1 MSDSAAYKPLFRSLR
16 CCVLVPTYNNHQT
29 LAQVLTDVLQYSDD
43 VCVVNDGSTDNTL
56 EILSG
61 FPQVRVC
68 TYDKNQGKGYAL
80 RKGFEFARAQGYDYA
95 ITIDSDGQHY
105 AEDLP
110 TMIQALQEDGNA
122 IFIGARNMD
131 QASVPGKSSFGN
143 KFSNFWF
150 RFETGIDLPDTQS
163 GYRLY
168 PIRKLEGMHFF
179 TRKYEFEIEVIVRAA
194 WAGIGV
200 KAVPVKVYYPPA
212 EERITHF
219 RPFQDFSR
227 ISVLNTVLV
236 TWALLW
242 IKPRDFVRYILG
254 RSIKTL
260 IQEYLIKSEESAF
273 VKAMSVFV
281 GIFFGIAPIWG
292 LQLILAIGVAYLFRL
307 NKAIAIIT
315 ANISIPPMIPFILWG
330 SYETGKL
337 ILHGESAEQMI
348 QGSAVLGFIYKWM
361 AHVIMSFHIQDQQ
374 LAAAIVK
381 NLTQYIVGS
390 FALAG
395 SAAVISAVITF
406 LLVKILKRD

>member
-1 MSDSAAYKPLFRSLR
+1 MIDSQGYKAQFKILR

-29 LAQVLTDVLQYSDD
+29 LAAVLSAVLQYSND
-43 VCVVNDGSTDNTL
+43 VCVVNDGSTDHTL
-56 EILSG
+56 EILRD
-61 FPQVRVC
+61 FPQVKVC
-68 TYDKNQGKGYAL
+68 TYEKNQGKGYAL
-80 RKGFEFARAQGYDYA
+80 RKGFEFARLQGYDYA

-110 TMIQALQEDGNA
+110 TFLKALKEDGNA
-122 IFIGARNMD
+122 IYIGARNMD

-168 PIRKLEGMHFF
+168 PILRLEGMHFL

-200 KAVPVKVYYPPA
+200 KSVPVRVYYPPA

-236 TWALLW
+236 TIALLW

-254 RSIKTL
+254 RSIRTL
-260 IQEYLIKSEESAF
+260 IQEYLIKSEEPAL

-281 GIFFGIAPIWG
+281 GIFFGIAPLWG
-292 LQLILAIGVAYLFRL
+292 LQLILAVGVAYIFRL

-348 QGSAVLGFIYKWM
+348 QQSAVLSFIYQWM
-361 AHVIMSFHIQDQQ
+361 AHVIMSFHIKDQA

-395 SAAVISAVITF
+395 SAAMLGATITF
-406 LLVKILKRD
+406 LLVKILKRN